1 MASHD
6 ELVPSS
12 GAVSGEAIAGDIDV
26 DKADVDKLHKNA
38 MGLPG
43 VLYFCLAGSAPISAM
58 LFNVPPIAS
67 QTGAASP
74 LVFIISGIGLLL
86 LGVAIVYL
94 SRRLTSAGGFYTWV
108 RHSLGKRTAF
118 QAGWLMMGGYALFEA
133 SLLGAFGS
141 YTNSSFINYA
151 NFHMPGGWV
160 TWALVGALIIF
171 SLSYFDV
178 KWSVYAMA
186 PFLILEVGV
195 LIVLDLA
202 ISIHGGAFGHDF
214 VHTFTIAGTNP
225 SPGGPFYIPTSI
237 AAASKGTAAPGGLL
251 GIGVGMALGVWSWVG
266 FEAGAVYGE
275 EARNPRRA
283 VPVAVFSVI
292 AFLILLYT
300 WTSYSATIGYG
311 WQNAVSQL
319 GNLTGNPTPYYP
331 LASTYVGGFLQALM
345 IIAISTSALACGL
358 AFHNGMVRYLYAM
371 GREGILGRVFGRTH
385 PRYSSPHIAI
395 ITQSLFT
402 VVLVIFFAFVIQN
415 TSTGSYGF
423 GIANGK
429 TTVQVD
435 GILPYTWLAIIGTIA
450 FIVVYIM
457 VNISSPVF
465 ALRFDKKR
473 MNLPGV
479 LTHFAA
485 PILST
490 LILLIP
496 WISFVM
502 PAIPGAIGNYF
513 TSLGFAATPFPLN
526 ILPLVVLIWIIL
538 GLAYSFYLS
547 TSSPE
552 RYDGM
557 GRIIRGDAYSA

>member
-1 MASHD
+1 MATHD
-6 ELVPSS
+6 ELAPSGVVPE
-12 GAVSGEAIAGDIDV
+12 EAIAGDIDV
-26 DKADVDKLHKNA
+26 DKANVDKLHKNA
-38 MGLPG
+38 IGLPG

-67 QTGAASP
+67 QAGATSP
-74 LVFIISGIGLLL
+74 LVFILSGIGLML

-118 QAGWLMMGGYALFEA
+118 QAGWLMMGGYAVFEA

-141 YTNSSFINYA
+141 YTNSSFANYA
-151 NFHMPGGWV
+151 NFHTPGGWV
-160 TWALVGALIIF
+160 TWAFVGALIIF
-171 SLSYFDV
+171 LLSYFDV
-178 KWSVYAMA
+178 KWSVFAMA

-202 ISIHGGAFGHDF
+202 ITIHGGAFGHDF
-214 VHTFTIAGTNP
+214 THTFTPAGANP
-225 SPGGPFYIPTSI
+225 SPGGPFFVPTSI
-237 AAASKGTAAPGGLL
+237 APAAKITAAPGGLL

-292 AFLILLYT
+292 AFLTLLYT

-345 IIAISTSALACGL
+345 IIAISTSSLACGL

-371 GREGILGRVFGRTH
+371 GREGILGHVFGRTH
-385 PRYSSPHIAI
+385 PRYRSPHIAI
-395 ITQSLFT
+395 ITQSLFSAL
-402 VVLVIFFAFVIQN
+402 LVIFFAFVIQN
-415 TSTGSYGF
+415 TSTGNYGF
-423 GIANGK
+423 GIADGK
-429 TTVQVD
+429 TTMQID
-435 GILPYTWLAIIGTIA
+435 GILPYTWLAISGTIA

-457 VNISSPVF
+457 VNIASPAF
-465 ALRFDKKR
+465 ALRFDKKAF
-473 MNLPGV
+473 NALGHIV
-479 LTHFAA
+479 A

-490 LILLIP
+490 LVLVVPL
-496 WISFVM
+496 ISFVM
-502 PAIPGAIGNYF
+502 PALPGAIGTYF
-513 TSLGFAATPFPLN
+513 TNLGFAPTPFPLN
-526 ILPLVVLIWIIL
+526 ILPLIVLVWIIL

-547 TSSPE
+547 STNPE
-552 RYDGM
+552 RYEGM
-557 GRIIRGDAYSA
+557 GRIIRGDVYTESAA

>member
-1 MASHD
+1 MATRD
-6 ELVPSS
+6 ELVASS
-12 GAVSGEAIAGDIDV
+12 GVVPGEAIAGDVDV
-26 DKADVDKLHKNA
+26 DKTDVDKLHKNA

-67 QTGAASP
+67 QAGAASP
-74 LVFIISGIGLLL
+74 LVFIISGIGLML

-151 NFHMPGGWV
+151 NFHMPGGWIAF
-160 TWALVGALIIF
+160 ALIGAVIIF

-178 KWSVYAMA
+178 RWSVFAMA
-186 PFLILEVGV
+186 PFLVLEVGV
-195 LIVLDLA
+195 LLILDIA

-214 VHTFTIAGTNP
+214 AHTFTTAGANP
-225 SPGGPFYIPTSI
+225 SSGGPFFIPTSSAP
-237 AAASKGTAAPGGLL
+237 AAKITAAPGGLL

-283 VPVAVFSVI
+283 VPIAVFAVI
-292 AFLILLYT
+292 AFLTLLYT
-300 WTSYSATIGYG
+300 WTSYSAIIGYG
-311 WQNAVSQL
+311 WQNAVSQF

-331 LASTYVGGFLQALM
+331 LASFYVGGFLQALM

-371 GREGILGRVFGRTH
+371 GREGILPHVFGRTH
-385 PRYSSPHIAI
+385 TRYRSPHIAI

-402 VVLVIFFAFVIQN
+402 VLLVIFFVFVIQN
-415 TSTGSYGF
+415 TSTGNFGF

-450 FIVVYIM
+450 FILVYIM
-457 VNISSPVF
+457 VNIASPVF
-465 ALRFDKKR
+465 ALRFDKKSF
-473 MNLPGV
+473 NV
-479 LTHFAA
+479 LAHIGA
-485 PILST
+485 PVLSILV
-490 LILLIP
+490 LLIP
-496 WISFVM
+496 LISFVM
-502 PAIPGAIGNYF
+502 PTIPGAIGNYF
-513 TSLGFAATPFPLN
+513 TGLGFAATLFPLN
-526 ILPLVVLIWIIL
+526 ILPLFVLAWIIV

-547 TSSPE
+547 SSSPE
-552 RYDGM
+552 RYEGM
-557 GRIIRGDAYSA
+557 GRIIRGDVYAA